1 MGCILVDLKV
11 SNFGDVL
18 TGKEKVRSIIVGNAL
33 VDTGAAM
40 LNLHKSEIEQLGLQY
55 LRKIKVRTA
64 NGAIERN
71 VYGVARVE
79 LLGRESEFDVLELPE
94 DVPNLV
100 GYIILEQLDFVAD
113 TVNRRLI
120 PNPEHGGEY
129 ALDLYFSR
137 L

>member
-1 MGCILVDLKV
+1 MGRILVDLKV

-79 LLGRESEFDVLELPE
+79 ILGRESEFDVLELPE

-100 GYIILEQLDFVAD
+100 GYIILAQLDFVAD
-113 TVNRRLI
+113 TANQKLI